1 MNHAAQ
7 LIVII
12 GPRRCIVRRA
22 LCLLL
27 LASGLAQPALAQAP
41 YPAKPVRIIVAF
53 PPGGGNDVAG
63 RLVAQKLSERL
74 GQSVVVENRAGAN
87 GIVGLQALM
96 QSAPDGYTLGVG
108 AAGPMAVKPSIYA
121 KLPYDPLKDFTPISN
136 VAVFPLLLVTHPSLP
151 AKTLGELLALARERP
166 GELNYASPGVGNSGH
181 LAGELLNRMAGVRIT
196 HVAYKGQG
204 PAITDLLAGQVQ
216 MLWASI
222 PSVIGHI
229 QSGKLNAIA
238 IGT

>member
-1 MNHAAQ
+1 MQTRCSRRVESWCPLSLARFAAQ

-27 LASGLAQPALAQAP
+27 LALGLAQPALAQAP
-41 YPAKPVRIIVAF
+41 YPAKPVRIIVPF

-108 AAGPMAVKPSIYA
+108 AAGPMAV
-121 KLPYDPLKDFTPISN
+121 
-136 VAVFPLLLVTHPSLP
+136 
-151 AKTLGELLALARERP
+151 
-166 GELNYASPGVGNSGH
+166 
-181 LAGELLNRMAGVRIT
+181 
-196 HVAYKGQG
+196 
-204 PAITDLLAGQVQ
+204 
-216 MLWASI
+216 
-222 PSVIGHI
+222 
-229 QSGKLNAIA
+229 
-238 IGT
+238 